1 MAGATFELEQ
11 QLFIGRI
18 DDLLVHLQPFVE
30 PNFAKLTQHYPEF
43 RRRSL
48 LAGRALLKF
57 ALVHNGLL
65 SFQELLPDIAY
76 NASKKPYFTEL
87 PVHFNLSHS
96 HGWMALSLGSQPQ
109 GIDIEAIDFKR
120 RLKPHFLE
128 YVLDLPELEYFKN
141 LSPLD
146 PVSEAGREFFFLQWT
161 LKECLLKLQGSSI
174 FALKE
179 LKFDHKLRCVQVPL
193 SSNFHAVA
201 EQLVPWCN
209 YTLSFKLSKLIQQP
223 LEQDLWLTVGA
234 YTAHSLQIWGLLPQ
248 TVPNLASLDDLGSS
262 GSLDR
267 LDCSAGSLGRDNYA
281 ISCDTLESR
290 VSDKAACEFLST
302 PTITLAT
309 LDALAESGAESRA
322 EQVATSL
329 HQGKHP
335 LNWFLM
341 RHDVALKYELA
352 TVDFALR

>member
-30 PNFAKLTQHYPEF
+30 PDFAKLTQPYPEF
-43 RRRSL
+43 RRKSL

-57 ALVHNGLL
+57 ALVRNGLL
-65 SFQELLPDIAY
+65 SLHEPLPDIAY

-146 PVSEAGREFFFLQWT
+146 PVSYAGREFFFLQWT

-179 LKFDHKLRCVQVPL
+179 LKFDPKLRCVQVPL
-193 SSNFHAVA
+193 SSNFHAVS

-209 YTLSFKLSKLIQQP
+209 YTLSFKLSELIQQP
-223 LEQDLWLTVGA
+223 IEQDLWLTVGA
-234 YTAHSLQIWGLLPQ
+234 YTDHSPQIWGLLPQ
-248 TVPNLASLDDLGSS
+248 TVPNLASLEDLDSS

-267 LDCSAGSLGRDNYA
+267 LDCPAGSVGSDAIICKTLDGR
-281 ISCDTLESR
+281 I
-290 VSDKAACEFLST
+290 SDKASCDLLSV
-302 PTITLAT
+302 PTITPAP
-309 LDALAESGAESRA
+309 LDALAESGAESRS
-322 EQVATSL
+322 EQVAASL
-329 HQGKHP
+329 HQSKHP

-341 RHDVALKYELA
+341 RNDAALKYELT